1 MQTKDSDP
9 CELFCVIH
17 LYAVYS
23 DGTLCMDVLQ
33 DNWSPCQNVS
43 TILTSIQVLGLT
55 LPSCLFDSPFYWVMH
70 GFWVWTILT
79 IPTEAWLLP
88 KSCFLDALLSG
99 LMMHKSCNAY
109 MFVQSSSFP
118 DLLSSW
124 MWRCSLLVAVAFNR
138 PQSSK
143 SSQSWV
149 STTIPERHQSLQ

>member
-1 MQTKDSDP
+1 M
-9 CELFCVIH
+9 IH

-55 LPSCLFDSPFYWVMH
+55 LSPCLFDSPFLFYWLMH
-70 GFWVWTILT
+70 GFGVWAILT
-79 IPTEAWLLP
+79 IPTEAWLLL
-88 KSCFLDALLSG
+88 KSCFLDALLPG

-109 MFVQSSSFP
+109 MFVQSSSFS
-118 DLLSSW
+118 DLLASW
-124 MWRCSLLVAVAFNR
+124 MWWFCLLVAVAFNR

-143 SSQSWV
+143 SSQS
-149 STTIPERHQSLQ
+149 